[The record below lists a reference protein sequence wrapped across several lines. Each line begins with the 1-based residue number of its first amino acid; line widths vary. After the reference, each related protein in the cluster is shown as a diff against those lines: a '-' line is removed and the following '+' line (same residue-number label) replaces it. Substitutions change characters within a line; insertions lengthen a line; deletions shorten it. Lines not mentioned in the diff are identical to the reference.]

1 MDKALVKSTGEL
13 LDIKAAYITMQINIE
28 LPDSLLESL
37 RDITDTNNIS
47 VMNSDSSVNFENT
60 DDTPSDYYLLSD
72 NNQYDKSSVVVGIE
86 NIREYKLQT
95 LNEKPNS

>member
-1 MDKALVKSTGEL
+1 MDKAIVKSTGEL
-13 LDIKAAYITMQINIE
+13 LDIKASYITMQINIE

-60 DDTPSDYYLLSD
+60 DDTTPSDYYLLSD
-72 NNQYDKSSVVVGIE
+72 NKQYEASDIVVGKE
-86 NIREYKLQT
+86 NIREYKIHT
-95 LNEKPNS
+95 LTEKPN

>member
-13 LDIKAAYITMQINIE
+13 LDIKAAYLTIQINIE

-37 RDITDTNNIS
+37 RDITDTNNVSLI
-47 VMNSDSSVNFENT
+47 NDDSSVNFENT
-60 DDTPSDYYLLSD
+60 DDTTPSDYYLLSD
-72 NNQYDKSSVVVGIE
+72 NNQYEKSSVIIGME

-95 LNEKPNS
+95 LNEKPN